1 MKKENPVAEDMFE
14 KAREAFFG
22 ITETSPK
29 SSAFSDEFL
38 KPPND
43 SSGQMCVEEEQAC
56 PKAAQ

>member
-29 SSAFSDEFL
+29 SSASSDEFL
-38 KPPND
+38 KPRNEG
-43 SSGQMCVEEEQAC
+43 SGQMCVEEEQAH
-56 PKAAQ
+56 PEAAE

>member
-14 KAREAFFG
+14 KAREVFFG

-29 SSAFSDEFL
+29 SSASSDEFL
-38 KPPND
+38 KPRNEGF
-43 SSGQMCVEEEQAC
+43 GQMCVEEEQAN